1 LNPESRPDN
10 NLEIAVLRAE
20 HNLLAQ
26 RLDREITI
34 LEKLIQAS
42 AEHVMERDDAHGQM
56 CDQRFESFLVSHV
69 KNHEREHETEQH
81 ALTLAMSSL
90 DLRLE
95 GMNAFR
101 AQIEAAEAKYATGS
115 ELAALEAKLTV
126 RDDSTGERT
135 RILETAIVDIRA
147 KLLGVEYVKAIDA
160 RFRFLERMVYMASG
174 ALTIIVI
181 LLNFLRK

>member
-1 LNPESRPDN
+1 
-10 NLEIAVLRAE
+10 
-20 HNLLAQ
+20 
-26 RLDREITI
+26 
-34 LEKLIQAS
+34 
-42 AEHVMERDDAHGQM
+42 
-56 CDQRFESFLVSHV
+56 V

-81 ALTLAMSSL
+81 ALTLAMSAL